1 LPGGFLPAR
10 ASVCLER
17 SPRPENSAHR
27 SIYAYRELVQEIATQ
42 LETRI
47 RLVPVPFAMWSMLAT
62 AAEFLPA
69 VSLTR
74 NQVDLMRRDN
84 VAAVDLPGLEELGI
98 QSRGIEDVIR
108 MHET

>member
-1 LPGGFLPAR
+1 
-10 ASVCLER
+10 
-17 SPRPENSAHR
+17 
-27 SIYAYRELVQEIATQ
+27 
-42 LETRI
+42 
-47 RLVPVPFAMWSMLAT
+47 MWSMLAT